1 MGWKQFQST
10 PLTLLVTIECT
21 KEGVKFSANGDIG
34 NGAVTL
40 RPHTDVDKP
49 KNNVEVS
56 LTEPVSLTFSLKYL
70 INFCKATGLS
80 EQVELSLSSEVPLLV
95 DYDLGNNTGFLRFYL
110 APKVRMRLH
119 IFNTQALIGGLD
131 RRRGI
136 VVATFCCSNVW
147 GTGMGDAYGY
157 ERTSMST

>member
-1 MGWKQFQST
+1 MEWAWLQPAS
-10 PLTLLVTIECT
+10 LTSLVTIECT

-110 APKVRMRLH
+110 APKVWVLSY
-119 IFNTQALIGGLD
+119 ILF
-131 RRRGI
+131 
-136 VVATFCCSNVW
+136 
-147 GTGMGDAYGY
+147 
-157 ERTSMST
+157 